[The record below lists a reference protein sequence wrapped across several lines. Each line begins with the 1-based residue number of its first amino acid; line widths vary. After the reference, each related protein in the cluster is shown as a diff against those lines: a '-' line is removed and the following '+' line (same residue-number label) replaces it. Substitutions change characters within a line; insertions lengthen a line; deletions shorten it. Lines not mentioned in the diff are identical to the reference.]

1 MKELWKDIKD
11 YEGLYQIS
19 NLGRIKNLKGNIRK
33 TKKNNRNYIMITL
46 NKNGV
51 AKTKLVHRLVAEAF
65 IPNLENELQVNH
77 KDEDK
82 SNNRANNLEW
92 CDNLYNRRYGTGYK
106 RSVKNHDYIKMGK
119 KLSKRVNQFDLNDNF
134 INSYY
139 GVREASRQ
147 TGIGESN
154 IRRSCY
160 DKNKT
165 SGGYIWKYVNTIL

>member
-1 MKELWKDIKD
+1 MKEIWKDVKN

-19 NLGRIKNLKGNIRK
+19 NLSRVKNLKGNIRK

-51 AKTKLVHRLVAEAF
+51 GKTKLVHRLVAEAF
-65 IPNLENELQVNH
+65 IPNLENKPQVNH
-77 KDEDK
+77 KDENK
-82 SNNRANNLEW
+82 NNNRADNLEW

-106 RSVKNHDYIKMGK
+106 RSVENHDYIKMGK
-119 KLSKRVNQFDLNDNF
+119 KLSKRVNQYDLCGNF

-147 TGIGESN
+147 TRIGESA
-154 IRRSCY
+154 IRRCCY
-160 DKNKT
+160 KNNRT
-165 SGGYIWKYVNTIL
+165 SGGYTWKYANVII